1 MTMNFDELMNSRVIK
16 RNSALVDCVIKAIGG
31 LTKAQVLMREIDN
44 KLCLKVV
51 DISTEAK
58 RDEIKSMLDEQFCES
73 LMFVKATKTTLVY
86 ALPIVK
92 GVA

>member
-1 MTMNFDELMNSRVIK
+1 MKNFDELMNSSVIK
-16 RNSALVDCVIKAIGG
+16 RTTALATCVINEIGK
-31 LTKAQVLMREIDN
+31 LTSAQVLMREIDN

-58 RDEIKSMLDEQFCES
+58 RDEIKSMLDERFCES
-73 LMFVKATKTTLVY
+73 LTFVEATKTTLAY
-86 ALPIVK
+86 ALPITK